1 MYCNSNNFLMQ
12 DIEGAMVQTR
22 GGSSDSRNAD
32 KQDHLVIEVV
42 QDDRSVLYMRDQHCS
57 DDI

>member
-1 MYCNSNNFLMQ
+1 MQ

>member
-1 MYCNSNNFLMQ
+1 MQ

-32 KQDHLVIEVV
+32 KQDHLVIEVG
-42 QDDRSVLYMRDQHCS
+42 RFYIYQHCS

>member
-32 KQDHLVIEVV
+32 KQDHLVIEVG
-42 QDDRSVLYMRDQHCS
+42 RFYIYQHCS